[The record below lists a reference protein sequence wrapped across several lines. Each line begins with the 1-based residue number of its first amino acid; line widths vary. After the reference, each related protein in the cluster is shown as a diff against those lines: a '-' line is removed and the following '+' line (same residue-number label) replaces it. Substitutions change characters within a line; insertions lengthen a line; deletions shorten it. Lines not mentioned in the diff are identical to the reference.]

1 MPVDRY
7 HTAVVGAKESVV
19 RKIIFILVL
28 ILAGCAKPPRIGVNL
43 QVRKTSPSAG
53 SVILRLKNQENRPTT
68 PILVEV
74 SLKSS
79 DGSAPLRPI
88 HPAAFVLNRQEE
100 REIVAPF
107 TSQAASFEPV
117 LIMREAETG
126 KVLTPEPLAARIP
139 TTRPPTPPAGH
150 K

>member
-1 MPVDRY
+1 MKKL
-7 HTAVVGAKESVV
+7 VV
-19 RKIIFILVL
+19 LML
-28 ILAGCAKPPRIGVNL
+28 LLLLLAGCATPPRIGVSL
-43 QVRKTSPSAG
+43 QVRKTSPAAG
-53 SVILRLKNQENRPTT
+53 FVTLRVKNQEERPTT

-74 SLKSS
+74 SLKPS

-107 TSQAASFEPV
+107 RSNAASFEPV
-117 LIMREAETG
+117 LVMREAETG
-126 KVLTPEPLAARIP
+126 RLLAPEPLR
-139 TTRPPTPPAGH
+139 TTRDPATPRRPG